1 MGCIE
6 LNSVMSEQAPE
17 MAVGQELVPTEIETG
32 IEEASVVEPVDAMD
46 RFLQEVPR
54 PPQLKRQFAFGSA
67 SASDD
72 IESLQNAMP
81 RIVRQNA
88 MPRLVEYRPG
98 FLRCSN
104 CESNNCI
111 FGECQTD

>member
-6 LNSVMSEQAPE
+6 LSSVMSEQAPE

-54 PPQLKRQFAFGSA
+54 PPQLKRQFAFA

>member
-6 LNSVMSEQAPE
+6 LSSVMSEQAPE
-17 MAVGQELVPTEIETG
+17 MAVGQELVLTETETG
-32 IEEASVVEPVDAMD
+32 IEEATAVEPVDAMD

-54 PPQLKRQFAFGSA
+54 PPQLKRQFAFA
-67 SASDD
+67 FASDD
-72 IESLQNAMP
+72 IESLQNVMP
-81 RIVRQNA
+81 RLVRQNV

-104 CESNNCI
+104 CDSNNCI